1 MDLWIPITFLAASSQ
16 TIRTAIQRHMK
27 GQLGDYGASAI
38 RFIYAIPFAWAW
50 FMFVLFTGDT
60 VLPKPNMAFL
70 IWLIIG
76 GITQILFTVLLI
88 KLFTYK
94 NFLVGIAFSKT
105 EVLIA
110 AILEAIV
117 FSVVITAQF
126 AVAILFGIIAVIL
139 LSVSINISSLMEI
152 QRNLIS
158 KSTFIGLT
166 CGTTLAVSVIS
177 FRTAINNL
185 ADGDFLIRAS
195 ATAAIAVI
203 LQAVSLAAYMY
214 FCRRAELLA
223 VVQSW
228 RAGLATGL
236 FGAMATAGWFTAFAI
251 HNAAPVRAVGQVE
264 IILGSLITVFIFHQR
279 ISRIEVIGAI
289 LLVGSILLVI
299 FN

>member
-38 RFIYAIPFAWAW
+38 RFIYAIPFASAW

-214 FCRRAELLA
+214 FCRSAELLA